1 MYSISYILKQI
12 ANEVV
17 NPRLRV
23 LNFAVEDFNTGF
35 PIVGAEVNIRAS
47 STVQPVDSIL
57 AVYVSQQNLR
67 DLVSTAIPPF
77 IIKDDTKTQG
87 PKGFMEFVVMSYE
100 NYWLT
105 VTHPEYGVLNFNRL
119 SISDAISTLVKVLIP
134 RNL

>member
-1 MYSISYILKQI
+1 MDGPKRKTSVFSPVASINCPKLLLEI
-12 ANEVV
+12 EV
-17 NPRLRV
+17 
-23 LNFAVEDFNTGF
+23 
-35 PIVGAEVNIRAS
+35 EVNIRAS

-105 VTHPEYGVLNFNRL
+105 VTHPEYHAVAEQLY
-119 SISDAISTLVKVLIP
+119 IESDLDKIIRITSKSKEKQIDIID
-134 RNL
+134 R